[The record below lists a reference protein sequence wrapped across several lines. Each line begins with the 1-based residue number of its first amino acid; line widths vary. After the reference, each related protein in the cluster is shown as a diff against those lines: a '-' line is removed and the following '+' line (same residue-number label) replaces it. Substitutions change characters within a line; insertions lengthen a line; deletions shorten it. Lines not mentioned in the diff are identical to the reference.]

1 MLTTPNYS
9 GRFQFPT
16 PIAFGPGVLRTVGA
30 EVASLG
36 RHAFIVTDPGL
47 VQAGIIDEVRRALEA
62 AGVACS
68 VFAGVRENPTD
79 ADVLAGRA
87 ALDEAGADL
96 IVAVGGGSA
105 LDAGKL
111 IRLMQHH
118 AGELADYD
126 VMQGGDRKVTE
137 RLAPLVAVPTTAG
150 TGSEVSRSAVVTIE
164 RAGRKIV
171 IFSPR
176 LLPSLAVCDPELT
189 AGLPP
194 RLTAATGADALTHA
208 IEAYM
213 AKGFHPMADALALQA
228 VGFVFRYLRRAVVQG
243 SDLEAR
249 THMMLASMLG
259 AVAFQKGLGAC
270 HAMAHALTAV
280 HGTHHGLAN
289 AICLPAVI
297 AFNAEV
303 AVERVRELD
312 RAVGNGLGL
321 LSNQDAASHFQFELH
336 ALLEEAGIPAS
347 LRLAGIERPD
357 FERLT
362 ALASIDGCRLDN
374 PREAGPAELRGL
386 FEQVAR

>member
-1 MLTTPNYS
+1 MLTTSNYS
-9 GRFQFPT
+9 GRFSFPT
-16 PIAFGPGVLRTVGA
+16 PIAFGPGVLRGAGA
-30 EVASLG
+30 EVAALG
-36 RHAFIVTDPGL
+36 RHALIVTDEGL
-47 VQAGIIDEVRRALEA
+47 VKAGIIADVGRALEA
-62 AGVACS
+62 AGIACT
-68 VFAGVRENPTD
+68 VFAGVHENPTE
-79 ADVLAGRA
+79 ADVMAGRA
-87 ALDEAGADL
+87 ALDAAGADL

-118 AGELADYD
+118 GGELADYD
-126 VMQGGDRKVTE
+126 VLQGGDRRVTE
-137 RLAPLVAVPTTAG
+137 RLAPLVAMPTTSG

-164 RAGRKIV
+164 RLGRKIV

-176 LLPSLAVCDPELT
+176 LLPALAVCDPELT
-189 AGLPP
+189 VGLSP

-228 VGFVFRYLRRAVVQG
+228 VNYVFRYLRRAVEQG

-270 HAMAHALTAV
+270 HSMAHALTAV

-303 AVERVRELD
+303 AVERVRELAAGSG
-312 RAVGNGLGL
+312 RGR
-321 LSNQDAASHFQFELH
+321 LSNQDAAGRFLFELH
-336 ALLEEAGIPAS
+336 ALLAEAGIPPS
-347 LRLAGIERPD
+347 LGAAGIARPD

-374 PREAGPAELRGL
+374 PREAGAEEFRDL
-386 FEQVAR
+386 FEHVA